1 MRALAPRVLP
11 MATAVLVLVLV
22 ALALPPARA
31 VSSSTAA
38 STLQFY
44 GGEVHAIAQIGSTI
58 YVGGSFTSVGYG
70 SGTIARAYL
79 AAMDAT
85 SGLLV
90 EAFDARPDN
99 AVDSLLK
106 SADGTRLYAGGV
118 FNRIGGCTPCDR
130 LAMLDPATGAANP
143 TFHPQPNAGVLKLAL
158 YGRTLYLGGKFT
170 VVAGTT
176 RLRLAAVDAITGGL
190 GTRLTLAANA
200 AVRDLA
206 LNSTGSTLYLAGS
219 FTTLSGIT
227 RYNFASV
234 DAASRAL
241 TAWNPN
247 IHASGWGVALSPDNA
262 TAYLTTADGNE
273 SICNAAHES
282 VIAMPATGSGT
293 PPVRWHNGGDPACA
307 FTSGDINAVEATA
320 SAVYIGG
327 HLANLCTVTNTSYTA
342 RCPGALTVREHVAA
356 LNPATGVPL
365 SWNPGAGGTKG
376 VLVIQAIPAG
386 LGIGGDFPQTNGAP
400 HSRFALFPGTA

>member
-1 MRALAPRVLP
+1 MRALASRVVP
-11 MATAVLVLVLV
+11 IAAAVLLLV
-22 ALALPPARA
+22 ALTLPPAGA
-31 VSSSTAA
+31 VPSPTAA

-44 GGEVHAIAQIGSTI
+44 GGEVHAIAQIGTTI
-58 YVGGSFTSVGYG
+58 YVGGSFTAVGYG

-79 AAMDAT
+79 AALDAS

-90 EAFDARPDN
+90 EAFDPRPDN

-106 SADGTRLYAGGV
+106 SADGARLYAGGL

-158 YGRTLYLGGKFT
+158 SGRTLYLGGKFT
-170 VVAGTT
+170 SVAGVT

-206 LNSTGSTLYLAGS
+206 LSSTGSTLYLAGS
-219 FTTLSGIT
+219 FTALSGTT

-273 SICNAAHES
+273 SICGAGHES
-282 VIAMPATGSGT
+282 VIAMPATGSGI
-293 PPVRWHNGGDPACA
+293 PPVRWHNGGDRGCP

-327 HLANLCTVTNTSYTA
+327 HLRNLCTVTNASYTA
-342 RCPGALTVREHVAA
+342 RCPGALTVRTHVAA

-365 SWNPGAGGTKG
+365 SWNPGAGGTRG
-376 VLVIQAIPAG
+376 VLVIQAIGAG
-386 LGIGGDFPQTNGAP
+386 LGIGGDFGRVNGVA
-400 HSRFALFPGTA
+400 HSRFALFRGTA

>member
-11 MATAVLVLVLV
+11 ITV
-22 ALALPPARA
+22 AALLLFALTLAPARA
-31 VSSSTAA
+31 VPSPTAA

-44 GGEVHAIAQIGSTI
+44 GGEVHAIAQIGNTI

-70 SGTIARAYL
+70 AGTIARAYL
-79 AAMDAT
+79 AALDAT
-85 SGLLV
+85 TGLLV
-90 EAFDARPDN
+90 EAFNPRPDN

-170 VVAGTT
+170 VVAGMT

-206 LNSTGSTLYLAGS
+206 VNPAGTTLYLAGS
-219 FTTLSGIT
+219 FTRISGTT

-247 IHASGWGVALSPDNA
+247 IHASGWGVALSPNGA
-262 TAYLTTADGNE
+262 TAFMTTADGNE
-273 SICNAAHES
+273 SICNAGHES
-282 VIAMPATGSGT
+282 VIAMAATGSGT
-293 PPVRWHNGGDPACA
+293 PPVRWHNGGDPGCP

-327 HLANLCTVTNTSYTA
+327 HLRNLCTVTNASYTA

-365 SWNPGAGGTKG
+365 SWNPGAGGTRG
-376 VLVIQAIPAG
+376 VLVIQAIGAG
-386 LGIGGDFPQTNGAP
+386 LGIGGDFGRVNGVA
-400 HSRFALFPGTA
+400 HSRFALFRGTA

>member
-1 MRALAPRVLP
+1 MRALARRVLP
-11 MATAVLVLVLV
+11 IAVAVLLLL
-22 ALALPPARA
+22 ALALPSAHA
-31 VSSSTAA
+31 VPSPTAA

-44 GGEVHAIAQIGSTI
+44 GGEVRAIAQIGNTV

-79 AAMDAT
+79 AALDAT

-90 EAFDARPDN
+90 EAFDPRPDN

-106 SADGTRLYAGGV
+106 STDGTRLYAGGI

-143 TFHPQPNAGVLKLAL
+143 SFHPQPNASVLKLAQ
-158 YGRTLYLGGKFT
+158 YGTTLYLGGKFT
-170 VVAGTT
+170 VVAGVT
-176 RLRLAAVDAITGGL
+176 RLRLAAVNATTGA
-190 GTRLTLAANA
+190 LTALNRSPNA

-206 LNSTGSTLYLAGS
+206 VNASGTILYLAGS
-219 FTTLSGIT
+219 FTRISGTT

-234 DAASRAL
+234 DTASRAL

-273 SICNAAHES
+273 SICGAGHES

-293 PPVRWHNGGDPACA
+293 PPVRWHNGGDPGCP
-307 FTSGDINAVEATA
+307 FNSGDINAVEATA

-327 HLANLCTVTNTSYTA
+327 HLTNLCTVTNPSYTA
-342 RCPGALTVREHVAA
+342 RCPGALTVRRHVAA

-386 LGIGGDFPQTNGAP
+386 LGIGGDFGRANGVP
-400 HSRFALFPGTA
+400 HSRFALFRGTA

>member
-1 MRALAPRVLP
+1 MRALAPRALP
-11 MATAVLVLVLV
+11 IAVAALLLV
-22 ALALPPARA
+22 ALTLPPARA
-31 VSSSTAA
+31 VPSSTAA

-44 GGEVHAIAQIGSTI
+44 GGEVRAIAQIGTTI
-58 YVGGSFTSVGYG
+58 YVGGSFTAVGYG
-70 SGTIARAYL
+70 AGTIARAYL
-79 AAMDAT
+79 AALDAT
-85 SGLLV
+85 TGLLV
-90 EAFDARPDN
+90 DAFNPRPDN
-99 AVDSLLK
+99 AVDALLK
-106 SADGTRLYAGGV
+106 STDGTKLYAGGV

-143 TFHPQPNAGVLKLAL
+143 NFHPQPNASVLKLAL

-170 VVAGTT
+170 VVAGVT
-176 RLRLAAVDAITGGL
+176 RSGLAAVDAITGGL

-206 LNSTGSTLYLAGS
+206 LNSTGTTLYLAGS
-219 FTTLSGIT
+219 FTRISGTT

-273 SICNAAHES
+273 SVCNAGHES

-293 PPVRWHNGGDPACA
+293 PPVKWHNGGDPACA

-327 HLANLCTVTNTSYTA
+327 HLARLCTVMNTSYTA
-342 RCPGALTVREHVAA
+342 RCPGALTTRNHVAA

-376 VLVIQAIPAG
+376 VLAIQAIPTG
-386 LGIGGDFPQTNGAP
+386 LGIGGDFGRTNGVP
-400 HSRFALFPGTA
+400 HSRFALFRGTA

>member
-11 MATAVLVLVLV
+11 IAAAVLLLV
-22 ALALPPARA
+22 ALTLPPARA
-31 VSSSTAA
+31 VPSPTAA
-38 STLQFY
+38 STLQFF
-44 GGEVHAIAQIGSTI
+44 GGEVHAIAQIGATI
-58 YVGGSFTSVGYG
+58 YVGGSFTAVGYG
-70 SGTIARAYL
+70 AGTIARAYL
-79 AAMDAT
+79 AAMDAS

-90 EAFDARPDN
+90 DAFDPRPDN
-99 AVDSLLK
+99 AVDALLK
-106 SADGTRLYAGGV
+106 SADGARLYAGGV

-143 TFHPQPNAGVLKLAL
+143 SFHPQPNAGVLKLAL

-170 VVAGTT
+170 SVAGVT
-176 RLRLAAVDAITGGL
+176 RSRLAAVDAITGGL

-219 FTTLSGIT
+219 FTRISGTT

-273 SICNAAHES
+273 SICGAGHES

-293 PPVRWHNGGDPACA
+293 PPVRWHNGGAPGCS

-320 SAVYIGG
+320 SAVYVGG
-327 HLANLCTVTNTSYTA
+327 HLRNLCTVINTSYTA
-342 RCPGALTVREHVAA
+342 RCPGALTVRRHVAA

-365 SWNPGAGGTKG
+365 SWNPDAGGTTG
-376 VLVIQAIPAG
+376 VLVTQAIPAG
-386 LGIGGDFPQTNGAP
+386 LGIGGDFQRTNGVS